1 MISPRTKVVLG
12 PILHGDESLLLGI
25 LFALDFPGGLPPV
38 SSQPLYPGFFSF
50 STTVGSLTLSNLTGF
65 LL

>member
-12 PILHGDESLLLGI
+12 PILHGDESLAWNP
-25 LFALDFPGGLPPV
+25 FALDFPGGLPPV